1 MAHRILSRTFSDVVG
16 VDEASTHLRLWD
28 NSEDAYVQN
37 LIDAAVGVAEKYMSR
52 VIAESTVIVE
62 TSTLDKQL
70 PLGTAKSVLSVTYIE
85 DATEER
91 VELDTSEYAFNP
103 ITNKIVLKKQAKA
116 RLMRVRARDYQ
127 ITYVTGWTKEEIP
140 KSVIQGILMLVGTM
154 YEMREDAAVGQGVT
168 VTDVPVTHKYLFN
181 QYKIY
186 QL

>member
-1 MAHRILSRTFSDVVG
+1 MAYAILSRTFSDVVD
-16 VDEASTHLRLWD
+16 VSEASTHLRLFD
-28 NSEDAYVQN
+28 NSEDEYVQN
-37 LIDAAVGVAEKYMSR
+37 LIDAAVNIAEKYMSR
-52 VIAESTVIVE
+52 VITESTVIVE

-70 PLGTAKSVLSVTYIE
+70 PLGTAKSVQSITYID

-91 VELDTSEYAFNP
+91 IELDTSQYAFNP
-103 ITNKIVLKKQAKA
+103 ITNKVVLKRQAKA
-116 RLMRVRARDYQ
+116 FLMRARASDYQ
-127 ITYVTGWTKEEIP
+127 ITFVTGWAREEIP

-186 QL
+186 QV